1 VAPLLT
7 KTLLFVGE
15 GDMVGLSMPP
25 FSGGNMFRAYDK
37 KTGRVLWEKDLD
49 AGTTGAP
56 MSYMYQGKQYIV
68 VAVGGVK
75 HSPELVAL
83 ALP

>member
-1 VAPLLT
+1 
-7 KTLLFVGE
+7 
-15 GDMVGLSMPP
+15 
-25 FSGGNMFRAYDK
+25 MFRAYDK